1 MADFEP
7 QASYWYTLALERLV
21 GVVREL
27 SQARDLDT
35 ITTIVR
41 VAARELTGA
50 DGATF
55 VLRDD
60 AQCYYADED
69 AIAPLWKGKR
79 FPLERC
85 LSGWVMLNRQ
95 SVVLEDIY
103 ADPRIPAE
111 AYRPTFVKSL
121 AMVPIRRTAPVGAIG
136 NYWSRNYLPS
146 PEQVAILEALA
157 DTASVALQN
166 AELYAQL
173 QLQVQK
179 LQSQQARI
187 QAQHSSLE
195 VFTLAL
201 AHDLREPVRTLV
213 SYSGILREDRKD
225 QQEQKDRDEAPDR
238 STYMR
243 YIHNAAGRLDMM
255 IDAVA
260 QYTRLDELAPLAR
273 ARCQLSRVFENVRDN
288 LAGLIAA
295 RGATLHAGYLPE
307 LNADPAHLT
316 LLLQNLIGNAM
327 LHNEQPFRRL
337 THRDGCSGLG
347 LAICRRICALY
358 GGEIRCD
365 SRLGFGTTF
374 TFTLPATEMAE
385 LDAVFAQAD

>member
-1 MADFEP
+1 
-7 QASYWYTLALERLV
+7 
-21 GVVREL
+21 
-27 SQARDLDT
+27 
-35 ITTIVR
+35 
-41 VAARELTGA
+41 
-50 DGATF
+50 
-55 VLRDD
+55 
-60 AQCYYADED
+60 
-69 AIAPLWKGKR
+69 
-79 FPLERC
+79 
-85 LSGWVMLNRQ
+85 MLNRQ